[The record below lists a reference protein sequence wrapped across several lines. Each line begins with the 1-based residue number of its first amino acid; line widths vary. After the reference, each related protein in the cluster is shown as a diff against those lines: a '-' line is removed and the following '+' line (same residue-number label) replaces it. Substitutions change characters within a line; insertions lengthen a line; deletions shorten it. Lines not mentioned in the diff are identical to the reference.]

1 MDRVVYSEKE
11 IAIFN
16 GVINLLKEGRNPYQV
31 KVADIAN
38 SAGVGKGTIYEYFG
52 NKKEVIKKALL
63 YNLNQEISAL
73 EERLRS
79 KVSFKD
85 QYYEVLASVRENIEN
100 KFSTFNILLSV
111 GKISD
116 INLSQLERDLS
127 QMGYFHRMAEL
138 LERMLT
144 AGNQEGLIKKIED
157 GYYAHMVLKSSFYM
171 FGEYI
176 SLPWIY
182 KDISRE
188 SAMEYA
194 YEMVLKSLR

>member
-38 SAGVGKGTIYEYFG
+38 SAGVGKGTIYEYFD

-85 QYYEVLASVRENIEN
+85 QYYEVLRRFV
-100 KFSTFNILLSV
+100 KTL
-111 GKISD
+111 KINSP
-116 INLSQLERDLS
+116 L
-127 QMGYFHRMAEL
+127 
-138 LERMLT
+138 
-144 AGNQEGLIKKIED
+144 
-157 GYYAHMVLKSSFYM
+157 
-171 FGEYI
+171 
-176 SLPWIY
+176 
-182 KDISRE
+182 
-188 SAMEYA
+188 
-194 YEMVLKSLR
+194 